1 MRGARAALS
10 SPSAAFIVRE
20 GLRATALFG
29 RGGTVVPAERWV

>member
-10 SPSAAFIVRE
+10 SLSAASTVPE

-29 RGGTVVPAERWV
+29 RGGTVVRGGRWV